1 MISAC
6 VANVEHRLNQ
16 IRQICV
22 WHACEQK
29 LTSQREY
36 QSNRLCTFANPAKG
50 LFSFS
55 VCDRNLQMFWINF
68 TVDIGFFSQVFP
80 AALNVDISCTG
91 IQRASSCM
99 FKKTQRNFKRGLE
112 ARQSYHVV
120 YDNQTSV
127 LFRSVLRCVSK
138 AYLALNFVLPIGS
151 LGRCIFRLDRT
162 TLQTSQSQNDNSK
175 RSFEWCRFATSKR
188 QPYLL

>member
-55 VCDRNLQMFWINF
+55 VCDRNLQMFWIHF
-68 TVDIGFFSQVFP
+68 TVDTGFFRRYFQPPSMWIS
-80 AALNVDISCTG
+80 AALESRELLAVCLKKLKGISKEVWKHDSLT
-91 IQRASSCM
+91 
-99 FKKTQRNFKRGLE
+99 TQYRIIRLQFF
-112 ARQSYHVV
+112 
-120 YDNQTSV
+120 
-127 LFRSVLRCVSK
+127 FRSVLRCVSK
-138 AYLALNFVLPIGS
+138 A
-151 LGRCIFRLDRT
+151 
-162 TLQTSQSQNDNSK
+162 
-175 RSFEWCRFATSKR
+175 
-188 QPYLL
+188 